1 MMTTMTNRELI
12 AEQYP
17 DLLVLDPEYFDAAII
32 GVVTR
37 IGLEAVCYSTDRIID
52 ILIEKDGMTEEEAI
66 EHFDYNIAGSY
77 VGEHTPV
84 FLSFEIE

>member
-1 MMTTMTNRELI
+1 MTTNRELI
-12 AEQYP
+12 AEYYP
-17 DLLVLDPEYFDAAII
+17 DLLVLDPEYFDAAIM

-37 IGLEAVCYSTDRIID
+37 IGLEAVCYNTDRILD
-52 ILIEKDGMTEEEAI
+52 ILVEKEGMSEEEAI

-84 FLSFEIE
+84 FLAFEIE